1 VTLKKWLIAAG
12 LFGVLMSVAH
22 AQDSGAGWQ
31 DRLSDRQDRLA
42 ERAERRAERLAER
55 AERLAERAERR
66 AERWERR
73 WDRHGS
79 NGVHLRLLSDYT
91 LADGDVS
98 NEPVVVIGGTATIE
112 GRVADDVVVIGGSAR
127 LGPKAVVLGDVVAVG
142 GEAILAPGAQVS
154 GEVSRTTVAW
164 SHLGPG
170 WSDPARGWWAA
181 IGVTW
186 TIVRLTALVIAAL
199 LLTLVAPGL
208 VRRISLR
215 AGATPWSSVATG
227 LAAEVLFVPT
237 VAVVAV
243 VLLISIVGI
252 PLLGAMPLVFAAAA
266 AVCVAGFTGVAARL
280 GARVRGRN
288 ADASSTPVADV
299 AFGALLLV
307 FVALA
312 ARLVGL
318 GPDWLQPVRPFV
330 GAVALV
336 VEFAVWTLGIG
347 AVLQT
352 IADRWRPAVSGG
364 APPVPSIPTTAI
376 VS

>member
-1 VTLKKWLIAAG
+1 MKLQRLLIAAG
-12 LFGVLMSVAH
+12 VLGIVMTVVH
-22 AQDSGAGWQ
+22 AQESGTDGQ
-31 DRLSDRQDRLA
+31 DRLSARQERLA
-42 ERAERRAERLAER
+42 ERAERRAERLAAR
-55 AERLAERAERR
+55 AERRAERAERR
-66 AERWERR
+66 AERWQGR
-73 WDRHGS
+73 WDGGGS

-98 NEPVVVIGGTATIE
+98 NEPVVVVGGTATID
-112 GRVADDVVVIGGSAR
+112 GRVAGDVGVIGGSAR

-186 TIVRLTALVIAAL
+186 TVVRLSALVIAAL
-199 LLTLVAPGL
+199 LLTLAAPGL
-208 VRRISLR
+208 VRRISTR
-215 AGATPWSSVATG
+215 AGSAPWSSAATG
-227 LAAEVLFVPT
+227 LAAEVLFVPA
-237 VAVVAV
+237 VAVAAA

-252 PLLGAMPLVFAAAA
+252 PLLGAMPLVLAAAA
-266 AVCVAGFTGVAARL
+266 GLAVAGFTGVAARL

-288 ADASSTPVADV
+288 ADASGTPVADV
-299 AFGALLLV
+299 AAGALLLV
-307 FVALA
+307 FLALA
-312 ARLVGL
+312 PRIVGL

-336 VEFAVWTLGIG
+336 VEFGVWTVGIG

-352 IADRWRPAVSGG
+352 IADRWRA
-364 APPVPSIPTTAI
+364 APPVPSIPGAA
-376 VS
+376 VAR

>member
-1 VTLKKWLIAAG
+1 MA
-12 LFGVLMSVAH
+12 
-22 AQDSGAGWQ
+22 D
-31 DRLSDRQDRLA
+31 
-42 ERAERRAERLAER
+42 RAERLAD
-55 AERLAERAERR
+55 RAERR
-66 AERWERR
+66 AERWRGH
-73 WDRHGS
+73 WDRGGS

-91 LADGDVS
+91 LAEGDVS
-98 NEPVVVIGGTATIE
+98 NEPVVVIGGTASID

-199 LLTLVAPGL
+199 VLTLVAPGL
-208 VRRISLR
+208 VRRISVR
-215 AGATPWSSVATG
+215 AGSAPWSSAATG
-227 LAAEVLFVPT
+227 LAAEVLFLPA
-237 VAVVAV
+237 VAVVAA

-252 PLLGAMPLVFAAAA
+252 PLLGAMPLVLAGAAALS
-266 AVCVAGFTGVAARL
+266 VAGVTGVAARL
-280 GARVRGRN
+280 GARVRGRR
-288 ADASSTPVADV
+288 ADASSTPLVDV

-307 FVALA
+307 LVALS

-330 GAVALV
+330 GAVALL
-336 VEFAVWTLGIG
+336 VEFVVWTVGIG

-352 IADRWRPAVSGG
+352 IADRWRTV
-364 APPVPSIPTTAI
+364 PPVPSIPGTA
-376 VS
+376 VAR